1 MQRFVIC
8 MKYGT
13 VYPAAYVNVLFNA
26 VKSSMKGNFRF
37 ICLTNDGTGIDAD
50 VEVFSI
56 PEIGLT
62 PEQWLVGGVWP
73 KLGLFDSH
81 FHGLKGRA
89 LFIDLDMVVL
99 QGLDAFFEID
109 KPFVGLNAGPGW
121 GRGGYPTEF
130 GSAVISYELG
140 SYPHVADTFR
150 LNKTKI
156 MSSFRTEQ
164 AYAAT
169 QIKNIDFWPEGWVL
183 SFKRSLRQPLFVDL
197 FVHPKEPPSTAKM
210 VAFHGTPRPR
220 DLLPG
225 GPSFWDRFPHLGHG
239 PVPWMCDYWERN
251 GGDSLWR

>member
-1 MQRFVIC
+1 
-8 MKYGT
+8 
-13 VYPAAYVNVLFNA
+13 
-26 VKSSMKGNFRF
+26 
-37 ICLTNDGTGIDAD
+37 
-50 VEVFSI
+50 
-56 PEIGLT
+56 
-62 PEQWLVGGVWP
+62 
-73 KLGLFDSH
+73 
-81 FHGLKGRA
+81 
-89 LFIDLDMVVL
+89 
-99 QGLDAFFEID
+99 
-109 KPFVGLNAGPGW
+109 
-121 GRGGYPTEF
+121 
-130 GSAVISYELG
+130 
-140 SYPHVADTFR
+140 
-150 LNKTKI
+150 